1 MKHAR
6 AVLVAALALAA
17 MPVTAAEAR
26 FGDETLRK
34 GDSGRDVKTL
44 QRTLNDAGYE
54 TDVDGEFGPHT
65 QKRVRA
71 FEGNE
76 ERRVDGRVTPSDA
89 RALKAAAERGPDES
103 ADDEPGTTQEAPG
116 DEASVGEDGFA
127 IAPADAPQA
136 VKDVIA
142 AGNEIAKKP
151 YKYGGGHGKLRD
163 SGYDCSGS
171 VSYAPAQGGPDG
183 RVDALG
189 RDDPLGRARARRL
202 DHRLRQLRPRVHGG
216 RGHPL
221 RHQRAQALLHPLDR
235 EGPLVHA
242 ATGRAT
248 PRASRPQLGPSTR
261 VLTPEPTSRVPRRQR
276 RGNGGTNGLPRP
288 GANRRQRAA

>member
-6 AVLVAALALAA
+6 AVLVTVVALAA

-54 TDVDGEFGPHT
+54 TDLDGEFGAHT

-116 DEASVGEDGFA
+116 EQASVGEDGFA
-127 IAPADAPQA
+127 VAPAGAPQA

-171 VSYAPAQGGPDG
+171 ISYALRKAGLMDESMPSGAMTRWGERG
-183 RVDALG
+183 RGDWITVYANSGHAYMVVAGIRFDTSARKRSSTRWTEKG
-189 RDDPLGRARARRL
+189 RSARGYRAR
-202 DHRLRQLRPRVHGG
+202 
-216 RGHPL
+216 HP
-221 RHQRAQALLHPLDR
+221 
-235 EGPLVHA
+235 EGL
-242 ATGRAT
+242 
-248 PRASRPQLGPSTR
+248 
-261 VLTPEPTSRVPRRQR
+261 
-276 RGNGGTNGLPRP
+276 
-288 GANRRQRAA
+288 